1 MGKLFRRALAFVLGM
16 VFGVTALVGSV
27 VGGAYWAYKNVKPLE
42 LVNKEEEKIA
52 GLGEL
57 ESASIEEL
65 LDLIGDAVNNPDEY
79 KIKRLE
85 KEYGLDLA
93 SLLKSVGID
102 TENASSVDMDAIRD
116 VSLFSIVNGSA
127 AFLDGIKVRALYV
140 FLPKLIDKPID
151 ELLSSEA
158 QAKLGDYSLL
168 DFFSKDELTE
178 EAGFVSALKNLKLGS
193 ILPAKFDSTY
203 DRATHE
209 YIYTL
214 KEGEPENALGL
225 LGNVYIG
232 TLFDIMNG
240 SPIIDEIMEG
250 GLESIGD
257 LTLYEILV
265 TVAGSASSDMKD
277 FVEKRAKAFG
287 DAKISDLFE
296 KVDGE
301 YKFTLDN
308 VSDKIEVGYVLGY
321 YKGEDGL
328 WYQDEA
334 CTITVDG
341 VKNAIASA
349 NVKELLENKDDTLAL
364 IKAAF
369 GDVEI
374 GEFINTLGMEGRI
387 PEGMKALFT
396 VTVGDIIGEEG
407 SDIITNMRK
416 EFSRALGDTTLQEFL
431 GITAENKVLENVYQ
445 IKVGDLIKP
454 GATGEEILSSI
465 QNALN
470 GIAVGELLGYVR
482 DGEGNWNCENEYLKP
497 ILDVTFGEAPAG
509 LSLLVLLSIFSEGGI
524 TEIGQALFGDLKVGD
539 AFAVIF
545 KYDYDE
551 NERNWYKSSTEILD
565 DGETEVEV
573 REYLDPDFGEAM
585 HMKLWEMLSAF
596 DKNSDYVMYE
606 DLKELSIGE
615 TLFSLLSAI
624 DRLPSGFIAVDVDE
638 YQYLEGMTEDGYALE
653 NEDARQLSEILFQ
666 IDLEEFR
673 LHRKDK
679 QYWLDKLMPVK
690 AQSLLGMFLS
700 EEQENAN
707 AFIKGTLSVTVGEF
721 IELTDTTDDKSGKQV
736 LSDMINKHYK
746 TVELNGVETVVYM
759 GDLFELLTPDWR
771 NNCTMETIGNLEF
784 AKSACAIL
792 GTESKREAFGH
803 LTLGQLGSD
812 YVPERLQKSDF
823 VQATLLID
831 LNGLIDI
838 YRNRNE
844 SLKTQIKF
852 AFEHVFEPVY
862 DGLTIMDC
870 IDDFRN
876 FGEKLE
882 SYGPILDFELD
893 DIMRAL
899 RTGEYGTLLDDFKT
913 AFKQLEKK
921 EKIVVL
927 GGAGVGVLALYE
939 FDNEILVKLIGDVFE
954 DATWGDYLATRFG
967 YEMGADGNYTIS
979 GVYNPLA
986 DKLLK
991 QEMRVTF
998 DKTKCS
1004 IRKEYIEQVT
1014 FGEMLA
1020 SHKKLISYVE
1030 KANELGKIGT
1040 LSSDDEGIYL
1050 KGRFDRLSKVIF
1062 SIKPID
1068 VYRNRNNVKGFIVDT
1083 FGDVTLGDVGAGI
1096 MHKGLETF
1104 GIEHDYKV
1112 VDGKYIVSGAFKN
1125 VSQQFYNT
1133 TLYDFYKQRKAL
1145 VKDIIKS
1152 ANVGD
1157 VLADVVNFASDKYLG
1172 NAYNG
1177 KAVLS
1182 SDGTTWEVSGD
1193 YDEILSVLYNLNI
1206 GDAMS
1211 GFKADGKAYFGKD
1224 ETFGK
1229 VKLGYLFAKGNNEW
1243 VEEKN
1248 AWFDKNGKP
1257 CEFVG
1262 TDGLIRKTIYKL
1274 TFGDV
1279 LSGNFKFDSVLEG
1292 LYLGEFIGYT
1302 CSLDS
1307 VGHVHSADCEWYEEI
1322 DAFVVGEEDLGP
1334 QKVIV
1339 KLKSLDQTISSLE
1352 LKSLLDG
1359 GFSLKTIFEDCKL
1372 GDVIGLKAVETSD
1385 GDVWYKYAEV
1395 GGYNVCDKAEF
1406 GERIT
1411 ESEPA
1416 TNLAQALSEIHA
1428 SELTKPTATTAIIE
1442 KVKAL
1447 KIGDALEYVAI
1458 DESGITVWYKKEAD
1472 KSLTKV
1478 SGLMQKLAN
1487 HTITELEGDLDGI
1500 VHDWTLQDVLSSE
1513 QIGDNTILIAVK
1525 DIPLDEISTEIEKV
1539 EFGTVMGY
1547 EKKGDTKWYKKNG
1560 TVVDD
1565 EIALVLCDYK
1575 VGELTGAYE
1584 IEDGKTFTQD
1594 VVSKM
1599 LDNVTLKTIYPNA
1612 GQTNADGFMSVLEPD
1627 WKLGELSQRLMDKLK
1642 TATTIQELISL
1653 GVFGDYLVASD
1664 GYTDATMPA
1673 KIYNDQTG
1681 KDEYNNYGLLDT
1693 IFVVTAPDDMGVR
1706 EYWLSLSMPEFMS
1719 SIMATVT
1726 EYQKWFIEN
1735 AGALAGAGIQ
1745 LPNGL

>member
-16 VFGVTALVGSV
+16 VFGVTALVGGV

-93 SLLKSVGID
+93 SLLKSVGINTD
-102 TENASSVDMDAIRD
+102 DAKDVDMDAIRD
-116 VSLFSIVNGSA
+116 VSLFSIVNGGA

-140 FLPKLIDKPID
+140 FLPKLIGKPID

-158 QAKLGDYSLL
+158 QAKLGDYSIL
-168 DFFSKDELTE
+168 DFFSKNELTQE
-178 EAGFVSALKNLKLGS
+178 MGFVSALKNLKLGS
-193 ILPAKFDSTY
+193 ILPAKFDYSY

-209 YIYTL
+209 YIYAL
-214 KEGEPENALGL
+214 KEGEPENALSL

-250 GLESIGD
+250 GLQSIGE
-257 LTLYEILV
+257 LTISEILI
-265 TVAGSASSDMKD
+265 TIAGSASSDMRN

-308 VSDKIEVGYVLGY
+308 VSDKIEVGYIFGY

-328 WYQDEA
+328 WYHDEA
-334 CTITVDG
+334 CTNQVDG

-364 IKAAF
+364 IKTAF

-374 GEFINTLGMEGRI
+374 GEFINTFGLDGKL
-387 PEGMKALFT
+387 PEGMKVLFG

-431 GITAENKVLENVYQ
+431 GLKADNKVLENIYQ
-445 IKVGDLIKP
+445 IKVGELIKP
-454 GATGEEILSSI
+454 GVTGEEILASI

-470 GIAVGELLGYVR
+470 GVAVGDLLGYER
-482 DGEGNWNCENEYLKP
+482 DGNGNWNCENQYLKP
-497 ILDVTFGEAPAG
+497 LLDVTFGEAPAG

-524 TEIGQALFGDLKVGD
+524 TEMGQALFGDLMVGD

-545 KYDYDE
+545 KYNYDE
-551 NERNWYKSSTEILD
+551 NERNWYKSKIEILD

-596 DKNSDYVMYE
+596 DKNSDYVIYE

-653 NEDARQLSEILFQ
+653 NPDARQLSEIIFQ
-666 IDLEEFR
+666 IDLEEIR

-690 AQSLLGMFLS
+690 AQSFLGMFLS

-736 LSDMINKHYK
+736 LSDIINEHYK

-771 NNCTMETIGNLEF
+771 NNCTMEAIGNLEF

-803 LTLGQLGSD
+803 LTLKELGGD
-812 YVPERLQKSDF
+812 YLPEMLKKSDF

-876 FGEKLE
+876 LGDKLE
-882 SYGPILDFELD
+882 AYGPILDFELD

-913 AFKQLEKK
+913 AFKQLGKK
-921 EKIVVL
+921 EKLVVL

-939 FDNEILVKLIGDVFE
+939 LDNAMLVKLIGEVFE
-954 DATWGDYLATRFG
+954 DATWGEYLAERFG
-967 YEMGADGNYTIS
+967 YEMGTDGNYTIS

-991 QEMRVTF
+991 QEMRVTL

-1004 IRKEYIEQVT
+1004 IRKDYIEQVT
-1014 FGEMLA
+1014 LGEMIA

-1030 KANELGKIGT
+1030 KANDFGKIGV
-1040 LSSDDEGIYL
+1040 LSSDEDGIYL
-1050 KGRFDRLSKVIF
+1050 KGRFDRLTKVVF

-1068 VYRNRNNVKGFIVDT
+1068 VYRNRNNVKGYLVDT

-1096 MHKGLETF
+1096 AHKALETF
-1104 GIEHDYKV
+1104 GIEHDYEV
-1112 VDGKYIVSGAFKN
+1112 VDDKYIVSGAFKN
-1125 VSQQFYNT
+1125 ISEKFYNT
-1133 TLYDFYKQRKAL
+1133 TVYDLYKQRKAL
-1145 VKDIIKS
+1145 IKDIVKS

-1157 VLADVVNFASDKYLG
+1157 VLADVVNFASNKYLG
-1172 NAYNG
+1172 DAYNG
-1177 KAVLS
+1177 NAVLS
-1182 SDGTTWEVSGD
+1182 SDGTSWEVSGD
-1193 YDEILSVLYNLNI
+1193 YDEILSILYNLNI

-1243 VEEKN
+1243 DEEKN

-1292 LYLGEFIGYT
+1292 LYLGEFLGYT
-1302 CSLDS
+1302 CKENA

-1322 DAFVVGEEDLGP
+1322 DALVLGEEDLGA

-1339 KLKSLDQTISSLE
+1339 KLKALDQTISSLE
-1352 LKSLLDG
+1352 LMSLLDG

-1385 GDVWYKYAEV
+1385 GEVWYKYREV
-1395 GGYNVCDKAEF
+1395 GGYYVCDNKEF
-1406 GERIT
+1406 GDRIT

-1416 TNLAQALSEIHA
+1416 TKLSQALSEIHA
-1428 SELTKPTATTAIIE
+1428 SELTKPTATNAIIE

-1447 KIGDALEYVAI
+1447 KIGDALEYVEVI
-1458 DESGITVWYKKEAD
+1458 ESGVTVWYKKEDD

-1487 HTITELEGDLDGI
+1487 HTISELEGDLDGI
-1500 VHDWTLQDVLSSE
+1500 VHDWTLEDVLSSE

-1525 DIPLDEISTEIEKV
+1525 DIPLDEISTGIEEV

-1547 EKKGDTKWYKKNG
+1547 EKKVDNKWYKQNG

-1565 EIALVLCDYK
+1565 EIALVLCEYK
-1575 VGELTGAYE
+1575 VGHFTGAYE
-1584 IEDGKTFTQD
+1584 TDSGKPFTEDI
-1594 VVSKM
+1594 VEKM

-1612 GQTNADGFMSVLEPD
+1612 GQSDADGFMSVLEPN
-1627 WKLGELSQRLMDKLK
+1627 WKLGELSQNLMQKLK
-1642 TATTIQELISL
+1642 NATTIQELISL
-1653 GVFGDYLVASD
+1653 GVFGDYLVATD
-1664 GYTDATMPA
+1664 GYTDATMPD
-1673 KIYNDQTG
+1673 KIYNEQTG
-1681 KDEYNNYGLLDT
+1681 KDEYTNYGLIDT
-1693 IFVVTAPDDMGVR
+1693 IFAVTKPDDMGVR

-1735 AGALAGAGIQ
+1735 AGALGGAGIE
-1745 LPNGL
+1745 LRNGL